1 MYFKVV
7 DENGNEWFLY
17 GNHNLNPAEFFRVAG
32 GDITGRTRIK
42 NKLLISQLAGFQDG
56 EPSILLAIGDSDTG
70 FHSMGDG
77 ATGYY
82 SNGRHIFNMTN
93 LWGTHNFDPNGKLNT
108 SGGTIW
114 GNLTVTGAL
123 HSNNDISAFSDERI
137 KFEIVN
143 VSSNESKVKNDI
155 IEKMKQLQVYSYK
168 LLGKEKVEFGVIAQE
183 LMKIF
188 PDMVTKDADELVV
201 DKNGDTI
208 NPHRVMY
215 MQFIPL
221 LILYCQEL
229 NLKIDE
235 LNKKI
240 NGE

>member
-114 GNLTVTGAL
+114 GNLTVTGAF
-123 HSNNDISAFSDERI
+123 HSNNNVTAYSDARIKFDVIDIELEEARKLLKLKPKFYSKLGREDSKEYGVLAQDLEKLLPTLVVNTGHHIGEIKDIKAVSYVEMVPLLIRIIQDMDERI
-137 KFEIVN
+137 K
-143 VSSNESKVKNDI
+143 
-155 IEKMKQLQVYSYK
+155 
-168 LLGKEKVEFGVIAQE
+168 LLEQ
-183 LMKIF
+183 
-188 PDMVTKDADELVV
+188 TK
-201 DKNGDTI
+201 G
-208 NPHRVMY
+208 
-215 MQFIPL
+215 
-221 LILYCQEL
+221 
-229 NLKIDE
+229 
-235 LNKKI
+235 
-240 NGE
+240 